1 MKKIMSF
8 IVCCFLLMINVV
20 PTMALESDVYKDD
33 KLYFEEIIEIID
45 TQDSLLR
52 ATSTRTAKKTSTC
65 KNSSGQSLWSVTVTG
80 TFNYNGSSATCTS
93 SKVSTKIYNDAWKI
107 SSSSSSKSGNKATAK
122 ATGQEYFLGIAINSI
137 TRSVTLTCDGKGN
150 VS

>member
-1 MKKIMSF
+1 M
-8 IVCCFLLMINVV
+8 
-20 PTMALESDVYKDD
+20 
-33 KLYFEEIIEIID
+33 
-45 TQDSLLR
+45 
-52 ATSTRTAKKTSTC
+52 
-65 KNSSGQSLWSVTVTG
+65 TVTG

-122 ATGQEYFLGIAINSI
+122 ATGKEYFLGIAINSI